1 MRCVSCLG
9 WYAGASEL
17 RCSHLNRALC
27 AFSENHKI
35 AYNQRFEI
43 AEIVMSKTVQQ
54 QIGNI
59 ALVVENYDDA
69 IEFYT
74 QKLQFTLVEDTDLG
88 GGKRWVQV
96 SPPNSSGTNLLLA
109 QASTPEQMQAVGN
122 QTGGRVFL
130 FLQTNDF
137 WRDYELMKTNG
148 IVFNEEPRV
157 EEYGTVVVF
166 QDLYGNKWDL
176 LQLNRATK

>member
-1 MRCVSCLG
+1 MPQS
-9 WYAGASEL
+9 
-17 RCSHLNRALC
+17 
-27 AFSENHKI
+27 
-35 AYNQRFEI
+35 
-43 AEIVMSKTVQQ
+43 VQQ
-54 QIGNI
+54 QIGMVTI
-59 ALVVENYDDA
+59 VVENYDDA

-74 QKLQFTLVEDTDLG
+74 QKLQFTLAEDSDLG

-96 SPPNSSGTNLLLA
+96 SPPNSNGTNLLLA
-109 QASTPEQMQAVGN
+109 QASSDEQKQVIGN

-137 WRDYELMKTNG
+137 WRDYEILKSNG
-148 IVFNEEPRV
+148 VVFNEEPRV

-176 LQLNRATK
+176 LQLNRAPN

>member
-1 MRCVSCLG
+1 
-9 WYAGASEL
+9 
-17 RCSHLNRALC
+17 
-27 AFSENHKI
+27 
-35 AYNQRFEI
+35 
-43 AEIVMSKTVQQ
+43 MSKVVQQ

-74 QKLQFTLVEDTDLG
+74 KKLQFSLVEDTDLG

-96 SPPNSSGTNLLLA
+96 SPRNSNGTNLLLA
-109 QASTPEQMQAVGN
+109 QASTKEQAQFVGN

-137 WRDYELMKTNG
+137 CRDYELMKAHG
-148 IVFNEEPRV
+148 VVFNEEPRV

-176 LQLNRATK
+176 LQLNKAHK

>member
-1 MRCVSCLG
+1 
-9 WYAGASEL
+9 
-17 RCSHLNRALC
+17 
-27 AFSENHKI
+27 
-35 AYNQRFEI
+35 
-43 AEIVMSKTVQQ
+43 MSQVIQQ

-74 QKLQFTLVEDTDLG
+74 QKLQFKLVEDTDLG
-88 GGKRWVQV
+88 DGKRWVQV
-96 SPPNSSGTNLLLA
+96 SPPNSNGTNLLLA
-109 QASTPEQMQAVGN
+109 QAATDEQRHAVGN

-137 WRDYELMKTNG
+137 WRDYKLMKDNG
-148 IVFNEEPRV
+148 VTFNEEPR
-157 EEYGTVVVF
+157 EEDYGTVVVF

-176 LQLNRATK
+176 LQLKEA

>member
-1 MRCVSCLG
+1 
-9 WYAGASEL
+9 
-17 RCSHLNRALC
+17 
-27 AFSENHKI
+27 
-35 AYNQRFEI
+35 
-43 AEIVMSKTVQQ
+43 MSKSVQQ
-54 QIGNI
+54 QIGNV
-59 ALVVENYDDA
+59 ALVVESYDDA

-96 SPPNSSGTNLLLA
+96 SPPNSNGTNLLLA
-109 QASTPEQMQAVGN
+109 QASTEEQHLVVGN
-122 QTGGRVFL
+122 QSCGRVFL

-137 WRDYELMKTNG
+137 WRDYELMKVNG
-148 IVFNEEPRV
+148 VVFNEEPRV

-176 LQLNRATK
+176 LQLNSTTK

>member
-1 MRCVSCLG
+1 MPDS
-9 WYAGASEL
+9 
-17 RCSHLNRALC
+17 
-27 AFSENHKI
+27 
-35 AYNQRFEI
+35 
-43 AEIVMSKTVQQ
+43 VQQ
-54 QIGNI
+54 NIGNVT
-59 ALVVENYDDA
+59 LVVENYDDA

-96 SPPNSSGTNLLLA
+96 SPPNSNGTNLLLA
-109 QASTPEQMQAVGN
+109 EARSDQQKQAVGN

-137 WRDYELMKTNG
+137 WRDYEVLKSNG
-148 IVFNEEPRV
+148 VVFYEEPRV
-157 EEYGTVVVF
+157 EDYGTVVVF

-176 LQLNRATK
+176 IQLHRDTH

>member
-1 MRCVSCLG
+1 
-9 WYAGASEL
+9 
-17 RCSHLNRALC
+17 
-27 AFSENHKI
+27 
-35 AYNQRFEI
+35 
-43 AEIVMSKTVQQ
+43 MSKSVQQ
-54 QIGNI
+54 QIGCI

-74 QKLQFTLVEDTDLG
+74 KILQFTLVEDTDLG
-88 GGKRWVQV
+88 CGNRWFQV
-96 SPPNSSGTNLLLA
+96 SPQISNGSILLLA
-109 QASTPEQMQAVGN
+109 QASTPKQSQAVGN

-137 WRDYELMKTNG
+137 WRDYELMKLNG
-148 IVFNEEPRV
+148 VVFNEEPRA

-176 LQLNRATK
+176 LQLNSATK

>member
-1 MRCVSCLG
+1 M
-9 WYAGASEL
+9 SEL
-17 RCSHLNRALC
+17 
-27 AFSENHKI
+27 I
-35 AYNQRFEI
+35 
-43 AEIVMSKTVQQ
+43 QQ

-74 QKLQFTLVEDTDLG
+74 KKLQFTLVEDTDLG

-96 SPPNSSGTNLLLA
+96 SPPNSNGTNLLIA
-109 QASTPEQMQAVGN
+109 QASNEEQKKAIGN

-137 WRDYELMKTNG
+137 WRDYELMKAKG
-148 IVFNEEPRV
+148 VVFNEEPR
-157 EEYGTVVVF
+157 EEAYGTVVVF
-166 QDLYGNKWDL
+166 QDLYGTKWDL
-176 LQLNRATK
+176 LQLNRPNH

>member
-1 MRCVSCLG
+1 MTS
-9 WYAGASEL
+9 SI
-17 RCSHLNRALC
+17 
-27 AFSENHKI
+27 K
-35 AYNQRFEI
+35 
-43 AEIVMSKTVQQ
+43 Q

-59 ALVVENYDDA
+59 ALVVDNYDDA
-69 IEFYT
+69 IKFYT
-74 QKLQFTLVEDTDLG
+74 QKLQFELVEDTDLG

-96 SPPNSSGTNLLLA
+96 SPPNGNGTNLLLA
-109 QASTPEQMQAVGN
+109 QASTDEQNAAVGN

-137 WRDYELMKTNG
+137 WRDYNDMKSKG
-148 IVFNEEPRV
+148 VIFNEEPRV

-176 LQLNRATK
+176 LQLNRSTAVE